1 MVPVSRPY
9 SEIYPRQYI
18 ALRAPPSSPGDA
30 PAITID
36 GNLDKPFWN
45 DVEWTEDFV
54 DIATDTAPKFRTKVK
69 MRWDLNFLYVGK
81 LIVDFIYMIGSFCY
95 STSDTY
101 HTPY

>member
-95 STSDTY
+95 STS
-101 HTPY
+101 HI